1 MKGGNKNQTMF
12 RKMKHQRKN
21 ELKRSMEHKRKMEGK
36 NKGKNKGKINRKNK
50 GKNKGKHKGK
60 HKRKMLNEDC
70 CLESNKY
77 VKLAKNLE
85 SDFEYIYQGRNP
97 ERWNK
102 KGDTYKDRLLFVTQ
116 RANRKR
122 FRRIQERKDREML
135 RWLELKERRY
145 QMRLRAR
152 YRW

>member
-1 MKGGNKNQTMF
+1 MKRGNKNQTMF

-21 ELKRSMEHKRKMEGK
+21 ELKRSLE
-36 NKGKNKGKINRKNK
+36 
-50 GKNKGKHKGK
+50 

-85 SDFEYIYQGRNP
+85 SDFEYIYQGVK
-97 ERWNK
+97 ERWNQ
-102 KGDTYKDRLLFVTQ
+102 KGGTYKDRLLFVTQ

-135 RWLELKERRY
+135 RWLELEQCRY

-152 YRW
+152 YRL